1 MEAVTVFSATGGS
14 IFVGQVILHSVFTP
28 TFLTKENYSFRINLY
43 VIRFTAWG
51 LRGCVSNCFAQGF
64 SILEMFGI
72 TYTCRLYVS
81 VIRS

>member
-43 VIRFTAWG
+43 VIRFSSLGTQ
-51 LRGCVSNCFAQGF
+51 RVCVKLLCSGVFYFRDVWNNIYLQTLCF
-64 SILEMFGI
+64 
-72 TYTCRLYVS
+72 CH
-81 VIRS
+81 